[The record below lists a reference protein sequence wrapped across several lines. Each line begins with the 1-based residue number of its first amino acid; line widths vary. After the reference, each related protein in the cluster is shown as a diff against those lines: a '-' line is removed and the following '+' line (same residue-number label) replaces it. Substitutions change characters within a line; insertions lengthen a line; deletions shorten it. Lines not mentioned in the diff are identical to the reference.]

1 MLAGT
6 AETMQVLVNI
16 TGCKLLLQD
25 DRRRTS
31 FQISKQSMPQTTTKN
46 FLCITHTVEHLKKKK
61 KTQTM
66 ANVQFN
72 ILVSIIQ
79 SQTRFEVIVF

>member
-46 FLCITHTVEHLKKKK
+46 FLCITHTVEQKKKK